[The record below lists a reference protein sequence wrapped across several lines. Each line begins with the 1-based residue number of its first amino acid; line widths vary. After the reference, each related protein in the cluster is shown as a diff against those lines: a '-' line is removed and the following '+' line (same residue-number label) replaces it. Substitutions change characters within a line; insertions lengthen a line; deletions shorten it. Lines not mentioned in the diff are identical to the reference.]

1 MEHNISSSSA
11 YRILRTNIEYNEK
24 YPHIH
29 SVCLTGA
36 DHGAGA
42 TTVSINLA
50 YCFVANTPKVLLLDC
65 NIC

>member
-11 YRILRTNIEYNEK
+11 YRRLRTNIEYNEK
-24 YPHIH
+24 HPHIH

-42 TTVSINLA
+42 TTI
-50 YCFVANTPKVLLLDC
+50 
-65 NIC
+65 